1 MKPRSLCRR
10 RMVRSGEKGFSIP
23 ALLAVS
29 VLLVLSGVSHAQQD
43 KKMISIAT
51 GGTGGVYY
59 PYGGGIANIVSKY
72 IPGVQATAEVTAA
85 SVDNCKL
92 IDAGKAE
99 MGFMGAD
106 VAWDAF
112 QGKLKNYS
120 KKVPLRAVAVLY
132 PNVTSLI
139 VLEGRGINQVSDLKG
154 KRISTGA
161 PNSGTEVKSTRIL
174 EAYGIHPE
182 KDVKREKLSF
192 VESAGA
198 IKDRKIDAVF
208 VDGGIPMSAVM
219 DLAASPGLKIKLLD
233 HGEAVPKMVDQYGPV
248 YYVFEIP
255 KGTYPGIDA
264 VSKVVANANFLACH
278 EKMDE
283 KLVYAITKALF
294 DYKPDLVQVHQ
305 EAKSL
310 TLENAVKGSPVP
322 FHPGAAKYYGEKNLK
337 VKVQ

>member
-1 MKPRSLCRR
+1 MAKRNDPKMGRNRK
-10 RMVRSGEKGFSIP
+10 SGKGAWGKSVFLGLVMI
-23 ALLAVS
+23 ALTGAAW
-29 VLLVLSGVSHAQQD
+29 AQQD

-59 PYGGGIANIVSKY
+59 PYGGGIANVISKY

-99 MGFMGAD
+99 LGFMGAD
-106 VAWDAF
+106 VAWDAY
-112 QGKLKNYS
+112 QGQLKGYS
-120 KKVPLRAVAVLY
+120 KKIPLRAVAVLY

-139 VLEGRGINQVSDLKG
+139 VLDGKGIHQVSDLKG

-174 EAYGIHPE
+174 EAYGIHPD

-192 VESAGA
+192 VESVGA
-198 IKDRKIDAVF
+198 LRDRKIDAVF
-208 VDGGIPMSAVM
+208 VDGGLPLSAVM
-219 DLAASPGLKIKLLD
+219 DLTAAPGVKVKFLD
-233 HGEAVPKMVDQYGPV
+233 HGDAVPKMVAKYGPV

-255 KGTYPGIDA
+255 KGTYPAIDYR
-264 VSKVVANANFLACH
+264 SKVVANANFLACH
-278 EKMDE
+278 EKLDE
-283 KLVYAITKALF
+283 KLIYHITRALF
-294 DYKPDLVQVHQ
+294 DYKPELVKVHK
-305 EAKSL
+305 EAENL

-322 FHPGAAKYYGEKNLK
+322 FHPGAARYYGEKNLE
-337 VKVQ
+337 VKTQ

>member
-1 MKPRSLCRR
+1 MNSKSFCWRR
-10 RMVRSGEKGFSIP
+10 IVRSEKKEFSKSVVL
-23 ALLAVS
+23 ALMI
-29 VLLVLSGVSHAQQD
+29 LLLWSGISQAQD

-72 IPGVQATAEVTAA
+72 VPGVQATAEVTAA

-112 QGKLKNYS
+112 QGRLKNYS
-120 KKVPLRAVAVLY
+120 KKVPLRAMAVLY

-139 VLEGRGINQVSDLKG
+139 VLEGRGINQISDLKG

-174 EAYGIHPE
+174 EAYGIHPD

-198 IKDRKIDAVF
+198 IKDRKIDAIF

-219 DLAASPGLKIKLLD
+219 DLAASPGLKIRLLD
-233 HGEAVPKMVDQYGPV
+233 HGEAVPKLVNKYGPV
-248 YYVFEIP
+248 YYLFEIP
-255 KGTYPGIDA
+255 KGTYPGIDY

-283 KLVYAITKALF
+283 KLVYGITKALF
-294 DYKPDLVQVHQ
+294 DYKSDLAKVHK
-305 EAKSL
+305 EAESL
-310 TLENAVKGSPVP
+310 TLESAVKGSPVP

-337 VKVQ
+337 VKAQ

>member
-1 MKPRSLCRR
+1 MNPKCLCWQRIVRR
-10 RMVRSGEKGFSIP
+10 ENIRFSIT
-23 ALLAVS
+23 AVLAVS
-29 VLLVLSGVSHAQQD
+29 ILLLSAGISQAQQG
-43 KKMISIAT
+43 KRMISVAT

-59 PYGGGIANIVSKY
+59 PYGGGIANIISKY
-72 IPGVQATAEVTAA
+72 VPGVQATAEVTAA
-85 SVDNCKL
+85 AVDNCKL

-112 QGKLKNYS
+112 QGQLKNYP

-139 VLEGRGINQVSDLKG
+139 VVEGRGISQISDLKG

-161 PNSGTEVKSTRIL
+161 PNSGTEVKSMRIL
-174 EAYGIHPE
+174 EAYGIHPD
-182 KDVKREKLSF
+182 KDVRREKLSF

-198 IKDRKIDAVF
+198 IKDRKIDAIF

-219 DLAASPGLKIKLLD
+219 DLAASPGLKIRLLD
-233 HGEAVPKMVDQYGPV
+233 HGEAVPKMVNKYGPV

-255 KGTYPGIDA
+255 KGTYPGIDYP
-264 VSKVVANANFLACH
+264 SKVVANANFLACH

-294 DYKPDLVQVHQ
+294 EYKPDLAKIHK
-305 EAKSL
+305 EAESL
-310 TLENAVKGSPVP
+310 TLESAVKGSPVP

>member
-1 MKPRSLCRR
+1 MGQGVLS
-10 RMVRSGEKGFSIP
+10 EKGFRKKAGI
-23 ALLAVS
+23 LI
-29 VLLVLSGVSHAQQD
+29 LVIMMLTGTAWAQQD

-59 PYGGGIANIVSKY
+59 PYGGGIASVVSKN

-99 MGFMGAD
+99 LGFMGAD
-106 VAWDAF
+106 VAWDAY
-112 QGKLKNYS
+112 QGQLKNYS

-139 VLEGRGINQVSDLKG
+139 VLDGKGIHQVSDLKG

-174 EAYGIHPE
+174 EAFGIHPD

-192 VESAGA
+192 VESVGA
-198 IKDRKIDAVF
+198 LRDRKIDAVF
-208 VDGGIPMSAVM
+208 VDGGIPLSAVM
-219 DLAASPGLKIKLLD
+219 DLTATPGVKVKFLD
-233 HGEAVPKMVDQYGPV
+233 HGDAVPKMVAKYGPV
-248 YYVFEIP
+248 YYAFEIP
-255 KGTYPGIDA
+255 TGTYPSIDYG
-264 VSKVVANANFLACH
+264 SKVVANANFLACH
-278 EKMDE
+278 EKLDE
-283 KLVYAITKALF
+283 RLIYSITKALF
-294 DYKPDLVQVHQ
+294 DYKADLVKVHK
-305 EAKSL
+305 EAANL

-322 FHPGAAKYYGEKNLK
+322 FHPGAAKFYGEKNLK
-337 VKVQ
+337 VKTQ

>member
-1 MKPRSLCRR
+1 MNPISLCWR
-10 RMVRSGEKGFSIP
+10 RMLRSGEKGFSKS
-23 ALLAVS
+23 ALLAVGI
-29 VLLVLSGVSHAQQD
+29 LLVLSGVSHAQQD

-59 PYGGGIANIVSKY
+59 PYGGGIANIISKN

-112 QGKLKNYS
+112 QGKLKNYP

-139 VLEGRGINQVSDLKG
+139 VLEGKGINQISDLKG

-174 EAYGIHPE
+174 EAYGIHPD

-198 IKDRKIDAVF
+198 IKDRKIDAIF

-219 DLAASPGLKIKLLD
+219 DLAASPGLKIRLLD
-233 HGEAVPKMVDQYGPV
+233 HGEAVPRLVDKYGPV

-255 KGTYPGIDA
+255 KGTYPGVEYA
-264 VSKVVANANFLACH
+264 SKVVANANFLACH

-283 KLVYAITKALF
+283 KLAYRITKALF

>member
-1 MKPRSLCRR
+1 MRKEHSSKPKSVRR
-10 RMVRSGEKGFSIP
+10 GKKRFWQPTVLAMAI
-23 ALLAVS
+23 LLA
-29 VLLVLSGVSHAQQD
+29 LSGTAWAQQD

-59 PYGGGIANIVSKY
+59 PYGGGIANVISKY

-106 VAWDAF
+106 VAWDAY
-112 QGKLKNYS
+112 QGHLKGYS
-120 KKVPLRAVAVLY
+120 KKIPLRAVAVLY

-139 VLEGRGINQVSDLKG
+139 VLDGRGIHKVSDLKS

-174 EAYGIHPE
+174 EAYGIHPD

-192 VESAGA
+192 VESVGA
-198 IKDRKIDAVF
+198 LRDRKIDAVF
-208 VDGGIPMSAVM
+208 VDGGLPLSAVM
-219 DLAASPGLKIKLLD
+219 DLTATPGIKVRFLD
-233 HGEAVPKMVDQYGPV
+233 HGDAVPKMVGKYGPV

-255 KGTYPGIDA
+255 KGTYPAIDYP
-264 VSKVVANANFLACH
+264 SKVVANANFLACH
-278 EKMDE
+278 EKLDE
-283 KLVYAITKALF
+283 KLIYNITRALF
-294 DYKPDLVQVHQ
+294 DYKPELVRIHR
-305 EAKSL
+305 EAENL
-310 TLENAVKGSPVP
+310 TLENAVKGSPIP
-322 FHPGAAKYYGEKNLK
+322 FHPGAAKYYGEKKLK
-337 VKVQ
+337 VKTQ

>member
-1 MKPRSLCRR
+1 MGQGVLS
-10 RMVRSGEKGFSIP
+10 EKGFREKAS
-23 ALLAVS
+23 LLI
-29 VLLVLSGVSHAQQD
+29 LVIMMLTGTAWAQQD

-59 PYGGGIANIVSKY
+59 PYGGGIASVVSKN

-99 MGFMGAD
+99 LGFMGAD
-106 VAWDAF
+106 VAWDAY
-112 QGKLKNYS
+112 QGQLKNYS

-139 VLEGRGINQVSDLKG
+139 VLDGKGIHQVSDLKG

-174 EAYGIHPE
+174 EAFGIHPD

-192 VESAGA
+192 VESVGA
-198 IKDRKIDAVF
+198 LRDRKIDAVF
-208 VDGGIPMSAVM
+208 VDGGIPLSAVM
-219 DLAASPGLKIKLLD
+219 DLTATPGVKVKFLD
-233 HGEAVPKMVDQYGPV
+233 HADAVPKMVDKYGPV
-248 YYVFEIP
+248 YYAFEIP
-255 KGTYPGIDA
+255 KGTYPSIDYG
-264 VSKVVANANFLACH
+264 SKVVANANFLACH
-278 EKMDE
+278 EKLDE
-283 KLVYAITKALF
+283 RLIYNITKALF
-294 DYKPDLVQVHQ
+294 DYKADLVKVHK
-305 EAKSL
+305 EAANL

-322 FHPGAAKYYGEKNLK
+322 FHPGAAKYYEEKKLK
-337 VKVQ
+337 VKTQ